1 MLTMPG
7 STYLLCHIGVIYYE
21 SFPNIYVVIRAG
33 LSDDNIFVEK
43 MFILTG
49 PDINMAV
56 NEIDI

>member
-1 MLTMPG
+1 MQ
-7 STYLLCHIGVIYYE
+7 V

-33 LSDDNIFVEK
+33 LNDDKIFVEK